1 MDVLRRLYKFAPEKK
16 VYSYASLVLSAIATI
31 FSVVSYFYLWKFLNE
46 LLVLKNLE
54 SANKYALWIFMFLV
68 LQTLVYFLSLY
79 CSHMFAFRVERNLKI
94 EGLNNL
100 LKASF
105 SFFDTNPSGK
115 TRQIIDDNASETHS
129 ILAHMQPDMVNA
141 MVYPVI
147 LLVVSFLVSIS
158 FGIVMVVSLV
168 LGVFLITKM
177 FGNQNFLQKYMAS
190 NEDMSSEIVEYIRGV
205 KVIKIFNIGIE
216 KFRSLHK
223 TIITSSELG
232 YAYAISCRK
241 WKVFY
246 DSFFTAF
253 IELLYNTF
261 NKVMFLGQNKAKAKN
276 SIDKLEEIFNKMQV
290 KKLDSGLS
298 DEIQN
303 FDIEFE
309 KVSFKYEGNTPY
321 VLKDLSFKL
330 DSGKSY
336 ALIGSSGSGK
346 STIAKLISGFYD
358 VDSGVIKIGGRD
370 IKEYSRE
377 TIASSIAFVFQNA
390 KLFKM
395 SIYDNVRIGNLDAT
409 YEEIMQALEKAR
421 CNEILDK
428 FELRENTMIG
438 AEGVYLSGGETQ
450 RIVIARAILKNSP
463 IIILDEASAAADPE
477 NEYELQMA
485 FTQLIKNKTVIMI
498 AHRLSAIK
506 NMDEIIVVE
515 NGQIIERG
523 SSKLLLEDKSSKY
536 SYFMNMYIR
545 ANDWIMSN
553 EV

>member
-1 MDVLRRLYKFAPEKK
+1 M
-16 VYSYASLVLSAIATI
+16 
-31 FSVVSYFYLWKFLNE
+31 NE

-100 LKASF
+100 LEASF

-246 DSFFTAF
+246 DSFFMGLCMVTIPYGVYLLNINTHLGEIISYTVFFTAF
-253 IELLYNTF
+253 IELLYNAF

-395 SIYDNVRIGNLDAT
+395 SIYDNVRIGNPDAT

>member
-1 MDVLRRLYKFAPEKK
+1 
-16 VYSYASLVLSAIATI
+16 
-31 FSVVSYFYLWKFLNE
+31 
-46 LLVLKNLE
+46 LKNLE

-100 LKASF
+100 LEASF

-246 DSFFTAF
+246 DSFF
-253 IELLYNTF
+253 
-261 NKVMFLGQNKAKAKN
+261 M
-276 SIDKLEEIFNKMQV
+276 
-290 KKLDSGLS
+290 GLCMVT
-298 DEIQN
+298 I
-303 FDIEFE
+303 
-309 KVSFKYEGNTPY
+309 PY
-321 VLKDLSFKL
+321 
-330 DSGKSY
+330 
-336 ALIGSSGSGK
+336 
-346 STIAKLISGFYD
+346 
-358 VDSGVIKIGGRD
+358 
-370 IKEYSRE
+370 
-377 TIASSIAFVFQNA
+377 
-390 KLFKM
+390 
-395 SIYDNVRIGNLDAT
+395 
-409 YEEIMQALEKAR
+409 
-421 CNEILDK
+421 
-428 FELRENTMIG
+428 
-438 AEGVYLSGGETQ
+438 GVYLLNINTHLGE
-450 RIVIARAILKNSP
+450 
-463 IIILDEASAAADPE
+463 IISYTVFSQHLL
-477 NEYELQMA
+477 NCYTTL
-485 FTQLIKNKTVIMI
+485 LIK
-498 AHRLSAIK
+498 
-506 NMDEIIVVE
+506 
-515 NGQIIERG
+515 
-523 SSKLLLEDKSSKY
+523 
-536 SYFMNMYIR
+536 
-545 ANDWIMSN
+545 
-553 EV
+553 

>member
-31 FSVVSYFYLWKFLNE
+31 FSVVPYFYLWKFLNE

-68 LQTLVYFLSLY
+68 LQTLVYFLRLY
-79 CSHMFAFRVERNLKI
+79 CSHMFAFRGERNLKI

-100 LKASF
+100 LEASF

-246 DSFFTAF
+246 DSFF
-253 IELLYNTF
+253 
-261 NKVMFLGQNKAKAKN
+261 M
-276 SIDKLEEIFNKMQV
+276 
-290 KKLDSGLS
+290 GLCMVT
-298 DEIQN
+298 I
-303 FDIEFE
+303 
-309 KVSFKYEGNTPY
+309 PY
-321 VLKDLSFKL
+321 
-330 DSGKSY
+330 
-336 ALIGSSGSGK
+336 
-346 STIAKLISGFYD
+346 
-358 VDSGVIKIGGRD
+358 
-370 IKEYSRE
+370 
-377 TIASSIAFVFQNA
+377 
-390 KLFKM
+390 
-395 SIYDNVRIGNLDAT
+395 
-409 YEEIMQALEKAR
+409 
-421 CNEILDK
+421 
-428 FELRENTMIG
+428 
-438 AEGVYLSGGETQ
+438 GVYLLNINTHLGE
-450 RIVIARAILKNSP
+450 
-463 IIILDEASAAADPE
+463 IISYTVFSQHLL
-477 NEYELQMA
+477 NCYTTL
-485 FTQLIKNKTVIMI
+485 LIK
-498 AHRLSAIK
+498 
-506 NMDEIIVVE
+506 
-515 NGQIIERG
+515 
-523 SSKLLLEDKSSKY
+523 
-536 SYFMNMYIR
+536 
-545 ANDWIMSN
+545 
-553 EV
+553 